1 MDDQLRILLVEDDED
16 DYILTKDLLNEWCL
30 SFLEL
35 QWVTTFDAALAE
47 MKHNRHDVYL
57 LDYQLGAGN
66 GLELLQTALTQG
78 CEGPIILLTGQG
90 NREID
95 LEAMQAGAVDY
106 LVKNEITAPLL
117 ERSIRYALRQKQVR
131 AESLE
136 TRQRLTDSREAERLR
151 LAQKL
156 HEGPLQDLIG
166 LRFHLGAVLA
176 SLQDEAAQAQL
187 TFVQD
192 NLQTVI
198 ESVRSFC
205 VDLRP
210 PALGPFG
217 LEKAIR
223 AHVRRFQA
231 QFPQLQF
238 MMDLDADEQRL
249 PERMR
254 LALYR
259 IFQQALD
266 NVARHAQA
274 NNVRISF
281 RLINDEVQLKVID
294 DGLGFTLPRQWID
307 FAREG
312 RIGLLDAIERAEA
325 IGGRLEVTS
334 APGAGTLVVVTT
346 RRPLTEQSIP
356 TSAKKVHFLPE

>member
-1 MDDQLRILLVEDDED
+1 MSDPLRILLVEDDED
-16 DYILTKDLLNEWCL
+16 DYILTKDLLSEWCI
-30 SFLEL
+30 SPFDL
-35 QWVTTFDAALAE
+35 QWVTTFETALAE
-47 MKHNRHDVYL
+47 MKRNQHDIYL
-57 LDYQLGAGN
+57 LDYQLGAEN
-66 GLELLQTALTQG
+66 GLALLRAGMAQG
-78 CEGPIILLTGQG
+78 CQGPIIFLTGQD
-90 NREID
+90 NRAVD
-95 LEAMQAGAVDY
+95 LEAMAAGAVDY
-106 LVKNEITAPLL
+106 LVKSEITAPLL
-117 ERSIRYALRQKQVR
+117 ERTIRYALQQKQIQ
-131 AESLE
+131 AESIE
-136 TRQRLTDSREAERLR
+136 TRQRLTDSREAERFR

-166 LRFHLGAVLA
+166 LRFHLGVVLSA
-176 SLQDEAAQAQL
+176 LQEESAKTQL

-231 QFPQLQF
+231 QFPQLNL

-249 PERMR
+249 PERIR

-274 NNVRISF
+274 NNVRISL
-281 RLINDEVQLKVID
+281 RLAAEEVQLKVID

-334 APGAGTLVVVTT
+334 APGAGTLVLVTV
-346 RRPLTEQSIP
+346 RRPINE
-356 TSAKKVHFLPE
+356 

>member
-1 MDDQLRILLVEDDED
+1 MSDPLRILLVEDDED
-16 DYILTKDLLNEWCL
+16 DYILTKELLSEWCI
-30 SFLEL
+30 SPFEL
-35 QWVTTFDAALAE
+35 QWVTTFDTALGE
-47 MKHNRHDVYL
+47 MKRNQHDIYL
-57 LDYQLGAGN
+57 LDYQLGATN
-66 GLELLQTALTQG
+66 GLELLRASMAQG
-78 CEGPIILLTGQG
+78 CQGPIIFLTGQD

-95 LEAMQAGAVDY
+95 LEVMAAGAVDY
-106 LVKNEITAPLL
+106 LVKSQITAPLL
-117 ERSIRYALRQKQVR
+117 ERTIRYALQQRQIQ
-131 AESLE
+131 AESIE
-136 TRQRLTDSREAERLR
+136 TRQRLTDSREAERFR

-166 LRFHLGAVLA
+166 LRFHLGVVL
-176 SLQDEAAQAQL
+176 SGLQEESAKTQL

-198 ESVRSFC
+198 ESVRAFC

-231 QFPQLQF
+231 QFPQLNL

-274 NNVRISF
+274 NNVRISL
-281 RLINDEVQLKVID
+281 RLAEEEVQLKVID
-294 DGLGFTLPRQWID
+294 DGLGFALPRQWID

-334 APGAGTLVVVTT
+334 APGAGTLVLVTV
-346 RRPLTEQSIP
+346 RRL
-356 TSAKKVHFLPE
+356 APE

>member
-1 MDDQLRILLVEDDED
+1 MSDPLRILLVEDDED
-16 DYILTKDLLNEWCL
+16 DYILTKDLLSEWCI
-30 SFLEL
+30 SPFEL
-35 QWVTTFDAALAE
+35 QWVTTFETALVE
-47 MKHNRHDVYL
+47 MKRNQHDIYL
-57 LDYQLGAGN
+57 LDYQLGAEN
-66 GLELLQTALTQG
+66 GLELLRAGMAQG
-78 CEGPIILLTGQG
+78 CQGPIIFLTGQD
-90 NREID
+90 NRAVD
-95 LEAMQAGAVDY
+95 LEAMAAGAVDY
-106 LVKNEITAPLL
+106 LVKSEITAPLL
-117 ERSIRYALRQKQVR
+117 ERTIRYALQQKQIQ
-131 AESLE
+131 AESIE
-136 TRQRLTDSREAERLR
+136 TRQRLTDSREAERFR

-166 LRFHLGAVLA
+166 LRFHLGVVLSA
-176 SLQDEAAQAQL
+176 LQEESAKTQL

-223 AHVRRFQA
+223 AHVRRFQV
-231 QFPQLQF
+231 QFPQLNL

-274 NNVRISF
+274 NNVRISL
-281 RLINDEVQLKVID
+281 RLAAEEVQLKVID

-334 APGAGTLVVVTT
+334 APGAGTLVLVTV
-346 RRPLTEQSIP
+346 RRPINE
-356 TSAKKVHFLPE
+356 